1 MLKGLTSYSCQVLS
15 LLPLEVA
22 AVLIGTVSQ
31 ACLFMN
37 ATYMQGMALM
47 PPGKQFTLMISGWG
61 GVNNWDFNNCREFSR
76 ERTS

>member
-1 MLKGLTSYSCQVLS
+1 M
-15 LLPLEVA
+15 
-22 AVLIGTVSQ
+22 
-31 ACLFMN
+31 FMN